1 MATFL
6 DIGLLQNISTVF
18 SFLFVF
24 VVAYAAMEAFKF
36 FGEGRAGIR
45 AILALCLAVITLLSP
60 NVIKL
65 IDTMAPAF
73 VVVMM
78 FLFLL
83 FVIYK
88 MFGVQDDWL
97 SKAVVGSE
105 GSAFYWILI
114 IAIIIF
120 MGSFASVYGSSL
132 LAYTGGGNVT
142 SVNGTATAS
151 VSHNIGTAF
160 FSPKV
165 LSFFFVMLIAVFAI
179 WLLTEESKP

>member
-6 DIGLLQNISTVF
+6 DIGLVQNISTVF

-24 VVAYAAMEAFKF
+24 VVAYAVMEAFKF

-45 AILALCLAVITLLSP
+45 AILSLCLAVITLLSP

-65 IDTMAPAF
+65 IDTLAPAF
-73 VVVMM
+73 VVVMI

-83 FVIYK
+83 FLIYK

-97 SKAVVGSE
+97 SQAVVGKE
-105 GSAFYWILI
+105 GTAFYWILI
-114 IAIIIF
+114 LAIIIF
-120 MGSFASVYGSSL
+120 LGSFASVYGSSL
-132 LAYTGGGNVT
+132 LAYTGGGNMT

-151 VSHNIGTAF
+151 VSHNIGATF
-160 FSPKV
+160 FHPKV
-165 LSFFFVMLIAVFAI
+165 LSFFFLMLIAVFTI
-179 WLLTEESKP
+179 WLLSEEAKP